1 MSALVINGREIA
13 RVIRDRLKDQ
23 VTGIQLQMGIQP
35 KLGIL
40 CSDASPASVS
50 YQEALLKNADSV
62 GIQVELAR
70 FQEGTPQEDLEAK
83 IVEWN
88 KDRNMHGIFALQPL
102 FAGINVDELRVLLH
116 PLKDIECVHPYDSS
130 LKYFSTDHVGSCT
143 AMAIMEILQFIKVPL
158 EGAEV
163 TVVGHSRIVGQPV
176 SKMLIEKNATVT
188 ICNKATSD
196 RNLLRRH
203 VEQAEI
209 LVVAIGKPNYIP
221 GDWIR
226 EGAVVIDV
234 GVNDIGDEK
243 FVGDVEFETAQERA
257 SYITPA
263 IGGVGPVTAIIGMR
277 QLVIAYKLQQG

>member
-1 MSALVINGREIA
+1 MHHQPQFPTKKHFLKIA
-13 RVIRDRLKDQ
+13 NSL
-23 VTGIQLQMGIQP
+23 
-35 KLGIL
+35 
-40 CSDASPASVS
+40 
-50 YQEALLKNADSV
+50 

-70 FQEGTPQEDLEAK
+70 FQEGTSQKDFEVK

-88 KDRNMHGIFALQPL
+88 ENPDIQGIFVLQPL
-102 FAGINVDELRVLLH
+102 FSGINVDELRVLIH

-143 AMAIMEILQFIKVPL
+143 AMAIMEILKSIRIPL

-163 TVVGHSRIVGQPV
+163 VVVGHSHIVGQPV
-176 SKMLIEKNATVT
+176 SKMLIEKNATITV
-188 ICNKATSD
+188 CNKATSD
-196 RNLLRRH
+196 RDLLRRH

-209 LVVAIGKPNYIP
+209 LVVAVGKPNCIP
-221 GDWIR
+221 GSWIK

-234 GVNDIGDEK
+234 GVNDTGDEK
-243 FVGDVEFETAQERA
+243 IVGDVEFEVARERA

-277 QLVIAYKLQQG
+277 QLFIAYKLQQKIR